1 MKSNFVL
8 MLVFALGACSNL
20 LTYMP
25 PHYSV
30 YVDNTTELKMIGGS
44 NINVGPF
51 TRTAEFDNDCG
62 ITAGSVVMPDK
73 MSFEDYIRKGLV
85 EELKAAG
92 MFDDTAPKITLTGT
106 VDQLSFFSR
115 RYIYTSTW
123 NIGLL
128 VKSSNGKSVHVTSQ
142 YNFDAGAGSQADCQ
156 KVANSYLPAVQNI
169 IGKFIDSPEFQ
180 SLVTP

>member
-1 MKSNFVL
+1 MKSKIVL
-8 MLVFALGACSNL
+8 MLVFALGACSQL

-25 PHYSV
+25 PPYRVSMES
-30 YVDNTTELKMIGGS
+30 TAELKTIGGS

-73 MSFEDYIRKGLV
+73 RSFEDYIRNGLV

-106 VDQLSFFSR
+106 IDQLSLFSR

-123 NIGLL
+123 SIGLL

-142 YNFDAGAGSQADCQ
+142 YNFDAGAGSHADCQ
-156 KVANSYLPAVQNI
+156 RVADSYMPAVQGI
-169 IGKFIDSPEFQ
+169 LAKFIDSPEYQ